1 VPGLSLIFGNKRGVL
16 VNLFYELIAILW
28 QEEEEEEVGELGI
41 PGRRR
46 ELWDLCKYLFC
57 VNRRRF
63 ISSAGMVHRLVSS
76 FLWTSLCSDLVQI
89 WDDIESCSTEIS
101 DL

>member
-1 VPGLSLIFGNKRGVL
+1 L
-16 VNLFYELIAILW
+16 VNVFYELVAILW
-28 QEEEEEEVGELGI
+28 QEEEEEEGELGT

-76 FLWTSLCSDLVQI
+76 FL
-89 WDDIESCSTEIS
+89 
-101 DL
+101 